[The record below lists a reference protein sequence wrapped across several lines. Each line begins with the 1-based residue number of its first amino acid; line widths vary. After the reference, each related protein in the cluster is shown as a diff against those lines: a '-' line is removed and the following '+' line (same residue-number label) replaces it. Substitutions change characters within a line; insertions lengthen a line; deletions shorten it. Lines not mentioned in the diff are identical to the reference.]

1 MSSFFFKFL
10 LPSGLFLFG
19 FLLCPMIYEVFFF
32 LDSLTFYGLL
42 PSNILSLISIFPLFG
57 CFIILLIWSKGKGSD
72 LLFKIVAFATS
83 SVALIFVSILVLAFD
98 KQATGFQFLYS
109 AVDLPIFNLSV
120 VLGVDG
126 LGLVFVA
133 LTALLIPLCILG
145 FWNSKMFSKEFCIS
159 FLVLESLLFLAFFS
173 VDLFFFYIFFES
185 VLIPMFI
192 MVSVW
197 GSRARKIRASYM
209 LFFSRFLVLL

>member
-1 MSSFFFKFL
+1 MFNFCSKFI
-10 LPSGLFLFG
+10 LPSGLFFFGLFLSPNI
-19 FLLCPMIYEVFFF
+19 FEIFNTFESSM
-32 LDSLTFYGLL
+32 FYGFL
-42 PSNILSLISIFPLFG
+42 PSNVLSLISIFPLLG
-57 CFIILLIWSKGKGSD
+57 CFVILFIWSQGKGSD
-72 LLFKIVAFATS
+72 LLFKVVAFVTS
-83 SVALIFVSILVLAFD
+83 ALSLVFVSFLVIAFD

-109 AVDLPIFNLSV
+109 AVDLPVFNLSV
-120 VLGVDG
+120 VLGLDG
-126 LGLVFVA
+126 LGLVFTA

-145 FWNSKMFSKEFCIS
+145 FWNSKLFSKEFCIS

-209 LFFSRFLVLL
+209 LFFFYISNNP

>member
-1 MSSFFFKFL
+1 MFNFYKKNI
-10 LPSGLFLFG
+10 LPLG
-19 FLLCPMIYEVFFF
+19 FLLFIYFSFNF
-32 LDSLTFYGLL
+32 SYNFFYGIL
-42 PSNILSLISIFPLFG
+42 PANILSLICLFPILG
-57 CFIILLIWSKGKGSD
+57 CFVILFVWSQGKGSD
-72 LLFKIVAFATS
+72 LYYKTIAFATS
-83 SVALIFVSILVLAFD
+83 SFSLILISFLVLVFD

-109 AVDLPIFNLSV
+109 AIDLPIINLSV
-120 VLGVDG
+120 VLGLDG
-126 LGLVFVA
+126 LGLMFTA

-145 FWNSKMFSKEFCIS
+145 FWNSKIFSKEYCIS

-197 GSRARKIRASYM
+197 GGRARKIRASYM
-209 LFFSRFLVLL
+209 LFFLLYLVLL